1 VYLAKIIWVDGVMNK
16 DRKSLKAFTA
26 TAKSKVD
33 ATSAELVATG
43 ELDGLRN
50 YQPINESVNTFL
62 ARFRKLYL
70 SAKVMRFREW
80 LDEIDDLIGSI
91 R

>member
-1 VYLAKIIWVDGVMNK
+1 MNK
-16 DRKSLKAFTA
+16 DRKSLKVFTA
-26 TAKSKVD
+26 TANSKVD
-33 ATSAELVATG
+33 VTSAELVATD
-43 ELDGLRN
+43 ELDGLRK